1 MLGSNLLARLVVW
14 AQILLYA
21 TLIFLR
27 SGINLARITAIFT
40 AINFAAKFE
49 RLLECIVW
57 LKFSCTACDFGLR
70 NVARKVKFNFH
81 AAACLKINLIYLIDI
96 YAVFG

>member
-1 MLGSNLLARLVVW
+1 MLGSNLLVRLVVW
-14 AQILLYA
+14 AKILLYA

-27 SGINLARITAIFT
+27 LDINLARITAIFT

-57 LKFSCTACDFGLR
+57 IKFSRSTYGR
-70 NVARKVKFNFH
+70 PIRMSRSKVKFNFH
-81 AAACLKINLIYLIDI
+81 AAACLKINLIYLVDI

>member
-40 AINFAAKFE
+40 AINFVAKFE
-49 RLLECIVW
+49 R
-57 LKFSCTACDFGLR
+57 F
-70 NVARKVKFNFH
+70 
-81 AAACLKINLIYLIDI
+81 
-96 YAVFG
+96 

>member
-1 MLGSNLLARLVVW
+1 MLGSNLLVRLVVW
-14 AQILLYA
+14 AKILLYA

-49 RLLECIVW
+49 I
-57 LKFSCTACDFGLR
+57 KFSRSTYGR
-70 NVARKVKFNFH
+70 PIRMSRSKVKFNFH
-81 AAACLKINLIYLIDI
+81 AAACLKINLIYLVDI

>member
-1 MLGSNLLARLVVW
+1 MLGSNLLARLVAW

-40 AINFAAKFE
+40 AINFVAKFE

-57 LKFSCTACDFGLR
+57 IKFSRSTYGR
-70 NVARKVKFNFH
+70 PIRMSRSKVKFSFRT
-81 AAACLKINLIYLIDI
+81 ARVLKINFIYLIDI